1 MYSKFVS
8 KVSNIDTSGFVLKTN
23 NDTDKPDLQKK
34 VPDTGGLVE
43 KTDYNYKIIEIE
55 GKIPSI
61 KGLASNAA
69 LTTVED
75 KIPAVNNLIRKNKK

>member
-34 VPDTGGLVE
+34 VPDTGGIVE